1 MEGGL
6 INGEKDKYIKEFEM
20 KVSYRM
26 EKREIKW

>member
-6 INGEKDKYIKEFEM
+6 IKGERDKDIKEFEM

-26 EKREIKW
+26 EKRKIKW